1 MASSTHSVARQP
13 AATSTELIWLGGRSD
28 NNPRRS
34 RPKTPARPRAD
45 TTACPETTS
54 ANDPPAPGHARQDRC
69 ARSGQHPQPRRSS
82 ARALPDRTL
91 EPWGRPTCQDRA
103 HECPTTRS
111 ARATNGAAL
120 RPQRAWSTSPAD
132 HSFRRM
138 SGRLCVPCAVRKAR
152 RCLTSRSSIN
162 LRRFSSLRLPLGG
175 GHGSRSARGRTS
187 PVGCGSLSGSR
198 RWREVV
204 AGDDVVQP
212 GCVAEYESVFGG
224 EGGDA
229 LRVGWP

>member
-45 TTACPETTS
+45 ATACPETTS

-138 SGRLCVPCAVRKAR
+138 SGRLCVPCAVRKGAEVPHGPVQHQFEALQLAASAFRRWTWLPISSRPHVAR
-152 RCLTSRSSIN
+152 R
-162 LRRFSSLRLPLGG
+162 LRLAQRLPG
-175 GHGSRSARGRTS
+175 
-187 PVGCGSLSGSR
+187 
-198 RWREVV
+198 V
-204 AGDDVVQP
+204 A
-212 GCVAEYESVFGG
+212 
-224 EGGDA
+224 
-229 LRVGWP
+229 